1 MSMPINSSTSSR
13 TPEQT
18 AIDASKPDVKRT
30 EAYAKQAASAQSDL
44 NASIVNA
51 SIDVSISSQNEPLA
65 LLLKSAIESLNET
78 LKPDFGDN
86 AIQNAVDQ
94 DNTPEGTAGR
104 IVSLST
110 GFFEAFKKLHPGE
123 EEADVLKK
131 FMDTIGG
138 GIERGFKEAREIL
151 NGLNV
156 LKGDIG
162 DNVDKT
168 YSLVVQGLKDFE
180 AAQGKPAEDAN
191 G

>member
-1 MSMPINSSTSSR
+1 MSMSISSSTSSR

-30 EAYAKQAASAQSDL
+30 EAYAKQAASAQSGL
-44 NASIVNA
+44 NASIVKA
-51 SIDVSISSQNEPLA
+51 SIDVSIGSKNEPLA

-110 GFFEAFKKLHPGE
+110 GFFEAFKKLHSGE

-168 YSLVVQGLKDFE
+168 YSLVMQGLKDFE
-180 AAQGKPAEDAN
+180 AAQGKPAENAN